1 MEKWRK
7 ITLFIGDGLSLCIA
21 GYLMLISRFGLK
33 QAPNE
38 IPLHLKPF
46 IIWGILVFLI
56 FYIFNLYETSALKPT
71 LGNIRQFI
79 FAIIVSAI
87 TGIMLFYLFP
97 FSIAP
102 KTNLLITQLYFTFLI
117 LFWRRSFYRLFSK
130 RFKNNIAFIGE
141 TPESKILIKNIID
154 NPPIG
159 YEYQGT
165 FESFEMLKKSNLK
178 INTVVYASGNNT
190 IDLIELS
197 KSNYIHLDIS
207 KAFQIILSK
216 IPVSLMNDTLALNI
230 IENRRNFLYNS
241 MKRFIDILFSSLL
254 LVTTLP
260 ITLLAMLARYLED
273 GRPFFIRQKR
283 IGKTGRIFTLYKLRS
298 MQALAPD
305 GSAEIAGVQW
315 ASENDPRITPVG
327 KIIRK
332 LHIDEI
338 PQMFNILRGDITI
351 VGPRPERPEFV
362 SMLEKEIPY
371 YFLRHTIKPG
381 FTGWAQIKYRYAR
394 TIEDSKEKF
403 EYDLYYIK
411 NRNFFLDMG
420 IIVRTVQIIF
430 TH

>member
-7 ITLFIGDGLSLCIA
+7 SILFIGDGLSLCLA
-21 GYLMLISRFGLK
+21 GYLMLISRFGLPK
-33 QAPNE
+33 ATEQ

-56 FYIFNLYETSALKPT
+56 FYIFNLYEVSALKPT
-71 LGNIRQFI
+71 LNNIRQFI

-87 TGIMLFYLFP
+87 TGIILFYIFP
-97 FSIAP
+97 FSVTP
-102 KTNLLITQLYFTFLI
+102 KTNLIITQLYFTFFILI
-117 LFWRRSFYRLFSK
+117 WRRSFYRLFSK
-130 RFKNNIAFIGE
+130 KFKNNIAFIGE
-141 TPESKILIKNIID
+141 TPESKILIKNITD

-159 YEYQGT
+159 YEYKGT
-165 FESFEMLKKSNLK
+165 FENFEMLQKSNFK
-178 INTVVYASGNNT
+178 INTVVYASSNSN
-190 IDLIELS
+190 IDLLELS
-197 KSNYIHLDIS
+197 RSNYIHLDIN

-216 IPVSLMNDTLALNI
+216 IPVELMNDVIALDMLEDRKNI
-230 IENRRNFLYNS
+230 LSKTIERFL
-241 MKRFIDILFSSLL
+241 DIFFSV
-254 LVTTLP
+254 LVLIITLP
-260 ITLLAMLARYLED
+260 ITIVTSFLIYTED
-273 GRPFFIRQKR
+273 GKNIFYKQKR
-283 IGKTGRIFTLYKLRS
+283 IGLKNKEFSIIKFRS
-298 MQALAPD
+298 MKID
-305 GSAEIAGVQW
+305 AEKNGAVW
-315 ASENDPRITPVG
+315 ASSEDIRITRIG

-338 PQMFNILRGDITI
+338 PQMINILRGDITL

-362 SMLEKEIPY
+362 NMLEKEIPY

-403 EYDLYYIK
+403 EYDLHYIK

-420 IIVRTVQIIF
+420 IIVRTIQIIF

>member
-7 ITLFIGDGLSLCIA
+7 SILFIGDGLSLCLA
-21 GYLMLISRFGLK
+21 GYLMLISRFGLPK
-33 QAPNE
+33 ATEQ

-56 FYIFNLYETSALKPT
+56 FYIFNLYEVSALKPT
-71 LGNIRQFI
+71 LNNIRQFI

-87 TGIMLFYLFP
+87 TGIILFYIFP
-97 FSIAP
+97 FSITP
-102 KTNLLITQLYFTFLI
+102 KTNLIITQLYFTFFILI
-117 LFWRRSFYRLFSK
+117 WRRSFYRLFSK
-130 RFKNNIAFIGE
+130 KFKNNIAFIGE
-141 TPESKILIKNIID
+141 TPESKILIKNITD

-159 YEYQGT
+159 YEYKGT
-165 FESFEMLKKSNLK
+165 FENFEMLQKSNFK
-178 INTVVYASGNNT
+178 INTVVYASSNSN
-190 IDLIELS
+190 IDLLELS
-197 KSNYIHLDIS
+197 RSNYIHLDIN

-216 IPVSLMNDTLALNI
+216 IPVELMNDVIALDMLEDRKNI
-230 IENRRNFLYNS
+230 LSKTIERFL
-241 MKRFIDILFSSLL
+241 DIFFSV
-254 LVTTLP
+254 LVLIITLP
-260 ITLLAMLARYLED
+260 ITIVTSFLIYTED
-273 GRPFFIRQKR
+273 GKNIFYKQKR
-283 IGKTGRIFTLYKLRS
+283 IGLKNKEFSIIKFRS
-298 MQALAPD
+298 MKID
-305 GSAEIAGVQW
+305 AEKNGAVW
-315 ASENDPRITPVG
+315 ASSEDIRITRIG

-338 PQMFNILRGDITI
+338 PQMINILRGDITL

-362 SMLEKEIPY
+362 NMLEKEIPY

-403 EYDLYYIK
+403 EYDLHYIK

-420 IIVRTVQIIF
+420 IIVRTIQIIF